1 MSRTQPDLE
10 AFSAAAIAIVGED
23 AVLSRGHL
31 DEYTDPFPV
40 GDPDEFAT
48 AAVVRPGSVEEVS
61 QIVRSAGEHGIH
73 LWPISRGRNNG
84 YGGRSPR
91 TPGSVVIDL
100 SRMNRVLE
108 IDPVGGTALVEPGV
122 SFAEF
127 AEALRASGAPFWASV
142 PDLSWGSVIGNALE
156 RGLGYTEY
164 GDHNSQVCGM
174 EVVLADGEVVRTGMG
189 AMSGSRTWQL
199 YRGGFGPAVDG
210 IFAQSNLGIVT
221 KMGLWLMP
229 APQAWAAVDIG
240 VSEFDDLEQLIDTVR
255 PLKFNGTIQSTV
267 VIGDPIGVAAF
278 SGPRSTWQEDH
289 GTLAPGVQER
299 IMAHYGVGRWTMTFA
314 VYGDD
319 ELVAARVAAVRRAFS
334 ASLPLAT
341 VTVTNY
347 AGDASTDDIAP
358 HHRVRAGIPGMY
370 AEKLSYWFGGRGGHV
385 SFAPVLPIDGAKAL
399 AQVRE
404 LQERFNAAG
413 FDYCGAFTI
422 TGRSMVHVTEVL
434 FDRDDAEQVA
444 RGRTLVRDL
453 IGTVADDGYGEYRGH
468 VAFMDRIAGT
478 FDWNDGALG
487 RLHTRLKDAL
497 DPHGVLAPGKQGV
510 WPSAMQDHRETPSR

>member
-1 MSRTQPDLE
+1 MSDTLLDVE
-10 AFSAAAIAIVGED
+10 AFLAAAILIVGED
-23 AVLSRGHL
+23 SVLSGDHL
-31 DEYTDPFPV
+31 ADYGDPFPV
-40 GDPDEFAT
+40 GNPAEFAT

-61 QIVRSAGEHGIH
+61 EIVQCAGRHRVH
-73 LWPISRGRNNG
+73 LWPISMGRNNG

-91 TPGSVVIDL
+91 SAGSVVIDL

-108 IDPVGGTALVEPGV
+108 IDAVSGTALVEPGV

-127 AEALRASGAPFWASV
+127 AEALRASGAPFWPSV
-142 PDLSWGSVIGNALE
+142 PDLSWGSVVGNALE

-189 AMSGSRTWQL
+189 AMSDSRAWQL

-240 VSEFDDLEQLIDTVR
+240 AAEFDDLELLIDTVR
-255 PLKFNGTIQSTV
+255 PLKLDGTIQSTV

-278 SGPRSTWQEDH
+278 TGPRSAWQEDR

-314 VYGDD
+314 VYGDV
-319 ELVAARVAAVRRAFS
+319 ELVAARVASVRRAFS
-334 ASLPLAT
+334 QSLPLAT
-341 VTVTNY
+341 VTVTDY
-347 AGDASTDDIAP
+347 AGDAADADIAP

-385 SFAPVLPIDGAKAL
+385 SFAPVLPINGAEAI

-404 LQERFNAAG
+404 LQKRFNAAG

-422 TGRSMVHVTEVL
+422 SGRSMVHVTEVL
-434 FDRDDAEQVA
+434 FDRDDTEQVA
-444 RGRTLVRDL
+444 RGRTLVGDL
-453 IGTVADDGYGEYRGH
+453 IGTMAQNGYGEYRGH
-468 VAFMDRIAGT
+468 VAFMDRIAKS

-487 RLHTRLKDAL
+487 RLHRRLKDAL
-497 DPHGVLAPGKQGV
+497 DPSGVLAPGKQGV
-510 WPSAMQDHRETPSR
+510 WPSAMLDQREAPQG